1 MRLLTFLKSDSGAVT
16 VDWVVLTA
24 GTTGLGLATMA
35 VISGGMQNISGDMS
49 GTIGGITISDRF
61 AAAFQAVQLAAM
73 DFSGGNAG
81 GWTGASVSNVGG
93 MLGELLRIGPNG
105 LAELTLDVPAGASEA
120 VFTFSL
126 IGGDSL
132 DNESATIMING
143 QPVTIGTGDHGF
155 ISWANANVPGVTVET
170 NVLSQ
175 GTELG
180 GSTNDN
186 WLESVTNVTITVQNP
201 GNSVTLGVASS
212 TNQSIND
219 EWFGIDNFTANAN

>member
-1 MRLLTFLKSDSGAVT
+1 MRLLNFLKSDSGAVT
-16 VDWVVLTA
+16 VDWVMLTGA
-24 GTTGLGLATMA
+24 TTGLGLATMGVVSTGVENLSDRTSSTLGA
-35 VISGGMQNISGDMS
+35 
-49 GTIGGITISDRF
+49 ITISDRF
-61 AAAFQAVQLAAM
+61 AAVFQAVQLAAA
-73 DFSGGNAG
+73 DFSNGNAG

-93 MLGELLRIGPNG
+93 LLGELLRIGPGG
-105 LAELTLDVPAGASEA
+105 LAELSLDVPAGASEA

-132 DNESATIMING
+132 DNETATVMING
-143 QPVTIGTGDHGF
+143 QPVTIATGNHGA
-155 ISWANANVPGVTVET
+155 ISWAGQNVPGVTVET

-186 WLESVTNVTITVQNP
+186 WRESVTTVSITVQNP

-212 TNQSIND
+212 TDQSIND
-219 EWFGIDNFTANAN
+219 EWFGIDNFTAEAR

>member
-180 GSTNDN
+180 GSTNDT